1 MDNYRLFSKSV
12 ILCITMLIVL
22 FYSDEYII
30 TFISYNFYSVGES
43 LIFIIDFLKLIA
55 ILILLFFYNK
65 ESSPVSLGVIKIKTV
80 IELFLFAVP
89 MILILFL
96 IKKTTGIDAGG
107 VRYIA
112 GETTTVS
119 NVLIYISVFA
129 IQSIVQDI
137 VFFGVLLNNLKKYSK
152 VFLFSVPTVFFVI
165 YNTYNASFGF
175 WLPGVV
181 IFSSLSVILL
191 MSRIRT
197 KGILLPIV
205 LHFIFNVFYEKIEY
219 FSYNNGYDYY

>member
-55 ILILLFFYNK
+55 ILVLLFFYNK

-80 IELFLFAVP
+80 IELFLFSVP
-89 MILILFL
+89 MIFISFL

-137 VFFGVLLNNLKKYSK
+137 VFFGVLFNNLKKYSK

-165 YNTYNASFGF
+165 YNTYNVSFGF

-181 IFSSLSVILL
+181 IFFSLSVILL

-205 LHFIFNVFYEKIEY
+205 LHFIFNVFYEKIEH

>member
-55 ILILLFFYNK
+55 ILVLLFFYNK

-80 IELFLFAVP
+80 IELFLFSVP
-89 MILILFL
+89 MIFISFL

-137 VFFGVLLNNLKKYSK
+137 VFFGVLFNNLKKYSK

-165 YNTYNASFGF
+165 YNTYNVSFGF
-175 WLPGVV
+175 WLLGVV
-181 IFSSLSVILL
+181 IFFSLSVILL

-205 LHFIFNVFYEKIEY
+205 LHFIFNVFYEKIEH

>member
-1 MDNYRLFSKSV
+1 MGNKKFFSKPV
-12 ILCITMLIVL
+12 VLCITMLIVL

-30 TFISYNFYSVGES
+30 TFVSYNFYSVGES
-43 LIFIIDFLKLIA
+43 LIFIIDFFKLIS

-80 IELFLFAVP
+80 MELVFFAVP

-96 IKKTTGIDAGG
+96 IKKATGVDAG
-107 VRYIA
+107 VSRYIT

-129 IQSIVQDI
+129 IQSMVQDI
-137 VFFGVLLNNLKKYSK
+137 VFFGVLFNSLKKYSK

-165 YNTYNASFGF
+165 YNAYNVSFGF

-181 IFSSLSVILL
+181 IFFSLSVILL
-191 MSRIRT
+191 MSRVRT
-197 KGILLPIV
+197 KGILFPIV
-205 LHFIFNVFYEKIEY
+205 LHFIFNIFYEKIEC
-219 FSYNNGYDYY
+219 FNYNHGYDY

>member
-65 ESSPVSLGVIKIKTV
+65 EGSPVSLGVIKIKNSYRIV
-80 IELFLFAVP
+80 FICVP
-89 MILILFL
+89 MILISFL